1 MMGKDKDERSTLPGE
16 VSPQETLPHD
26 EPTGSD
32 GVADTAPHDISGA
45 TGTSEKDALLAAHHA
60 RDYLGSITKHPVAF
74 SKAFAAAEPVWMK
87 AVQKHQDALGFGVRN
102 SPFEKFSKLA
112 FPTHALGQ
120 AVRESPWQRF
130 AKENSFVLGA
140 LTKTFPIGS
149 VMKDPLPSFNLA
161 SSMAEP
167 VWTKAMR
174 ERRSEFLDVV
184 ERVSKSAFVFS
195 PMLEQA
201 RKFQEQF
208 ASQFKAFDSSF
219 FSASQ
224 QFADIARRFKAYPEE
239 VREGLAVM
247 GKHGWCLDF
256 DMGAS
261 APIRFKNLVEEER
274 VQEAHQEMVCHFDAR
289 VDSIKQELCDL
300 YPKRQHIIEAAF
312 EAYANAQY
320 ILAIPTI
327 LAQIDG
333 ICLDVVDAHFFM
345 AKGRKK
351 VKDHVMSIAS
361 GSISSAFLAP
371 FEIGLEVSLSERD
384 RPEGFSG
391 LNRHMV
397 LHGESVD
404 YGTKENCL
412 KAISVLNY
420 ISQSIQ
426 RVLGDEEENQPAQL
440 VNEVAEQ
447 GPDS

>member
-1 MMGKDKDERSTLPGE
+1 
-16 VSPQETLPHD
+16 
-26 EPTGSD
+26 
-32 GVADTAPHDISGA
+32 
-45 TGTSEKDALLAAHHA
+45 
-60 RDYLGSITKHPVAF
+60 
-74 SKAFAAAEPVWMK
+74 MK
-87 AVQKHQDALGFGVRN
+87 AVQKHQNALVFGIRN
-102 SPFEKFSKLA
+102 SPFEKFSKLS

-120 AVRESPWQRF
+120 AMRESPWQRF

-140 LTKTFPIGS
+140 LTKTFHIGS
-149 VMKDPLPSFNLA
+149 VMKDTLPSFNLA

-167 VWTKAMR
+167 VWLKAMQ

-184 ERVSKSAFVFS
+184 ERVRKSAFVFS

-201 RKFQEQF
+201 RKFQEQL
-208 ASQFKAFDSSF
+208 ASQFKGFDSSLL
-219 FSASQ
+219 SASQ
-224 QFADIARRFKAYPEE
+224 QFADIARRFETYPDE
-239 VREGLAVM
+239 VREGLTVM
-247 GKHGWCLDF
+247 GRHGWCLDLE
-256 DMGAS
+256 MGAS
-261 APIRFKNLVEEER
+261 APIRFKNLIEEER
-274 VQEAHQEMVCHFDAR
+274 VQEANQEMVCHFDAR
-289 VDSIKQELCDL
+289 VDSIKQELGEL
-300 YPKRQHIIEAAF
+300 YPKRQHLIDAAF
-312 EAYANAQY
+312 DAYANAQY

-333 ICLDVVDAHFFM
+333 ICLDVVNAHFFM

-351 VKDHVMSIAS
+351 VRDHVMSIAS

-371 FEIGLEVSLSERD
+371 FEIGMDVSLSERE

-426 RVLGDEEENQPAQL
+426 RVLGDEEESEFAQP
-440 VNEVAEQ
+440 VDEMGKQ
-447 GPDS
+447 GPDA